1 MKKKLPFDQEIH
13 LPEYL
18 SGTAARSFDKE
29 SDQRILYWDFG
40 KALDEKLKMQI
51 ELLLNEI
58 IKAIKNREERRKR
71 YLLPLKCLFCYAEKS
86 GLKDIMKM
94 EKAQEQE
101 YSLMLKR
108 EYGNPCSSPKK
119 FILFCRKLLFL
130 ESKNINWEANAW
142 FTERLNIS
150 AERYSSSDAVESFS
164 FLDIHLSKNF

>member
-1 MKKKLPFDQEIH
+1 MCKP
-13 LPEYL
+13 
-18 SGTAARSFDKE
+18 AARKRRS
-29 SDQRILYWDFG
+29 
-40 KALDEKLKMQI
+40 
-51 ELLLNEI
+51 
-58 IKAIKNREERRKR
+58 KNMLVLMIYRVRRNR

-130 ESKNINWEANAW
+130 ESKNINWEANVW
-142 FTERLNIS
+142 FTGEYEKKSVN
-150 AERYSSSDAVESFS
+150 
-164 FLDIHLSKNF
+164 

>member
-1 MKKKLPFDQEIH
+1 MKKKLPLDQEIY

-18 SGTAARSFDKE
+18 SGTVARSFEKE
-29 SDQRILYWDFG
+29 VDQRILYWDFS

-58 IKAIKNREERRKR
+58 VKSIKNREERRNR

-101 YSLMLKR
+101 YSRMLKR

-119 FILFCRKLLFL
+119 FILFCRKLLIFHL
-130 ESKNINWEANAW
+130 RDI
-142 FTERLNIS
+142 
-150 AERYSSSDAVESFS
+150 AVVMLLRVFP
-164 FLDIHLSKNF
+164 F

>member
-1 MKKKLPFDQEIH
+1 M
-13 LPEYL
+13 
-18 SGTAARSFDKE
+18 
-29 SDQRILYWDFG
+29 YWDFR
-40 KALDEKLKMQI
+40 KALDEKIKMQI

-58 IKAIKNREERRKR
+58 VKSIKNREERRNR

-119 FILFCRKLLFL
+119 FILFCGK
-130 ESKNINWEANAW
+130 NWEANAW

-150 AERYSSSDAVESFS
+150 AERYSRSDAVESFS

>member
-1 MKKKLPFDQEIH
+1 
-13 LPEYL
+13 
-18 SGTAARSFDKE
+18 
-29 SDQRILYWDFG
+29 
-40 KALDEKLKMQI
+40 
-51 ELLLNEI
+51 
-58 IKAIKNREERRKR
+58 
-71 YLLPLKCLFCYAEKS
+71 
-86 GLKDIMKM
+86 MKM

-164 FLDIHLSKNF
+164 FLDIHLSKNFLSFLEDCGKVITDIDRNSMEEYLKSLSMRRITAQVIIIRW

>member
-1 MKKKLPFDQEIH
+1 MKKKFPLNQEIY

-18 SGTAARSFDKE
+18 SGIAARSFEKE
-29 SDQRILYWDFG
+29 VDQRILYWDFS

-58 IKAIKNREERRKR
+58 VKSIKNREERRNR

-108 EYGNPCSSPKK
+108 EYGC
-119 FILFCRKLLFL
+119 
-130 ESKNINWEANAW
+130 
-142 FTERLNIS
+142 
-150 AERYSSSDAVESFS
+150 
-164 FLDIHLSKNF
+164 

>member
-1 MKKKLPFDQEIH
+1 MKKKLPFEQEIY

-18 SGTAARSFDKE
+18 SGTAARSFEKE
-29 SDQRILYWDFG
+29 VDQRILYWDFS
-40 KALDEKLKMQI
+40 KALDEKIKMQI

-58 IKAIKNREERRKR
+58 VKSIKNREERRNR

-101 YSLMLKR
+101 YSFILKR
-108 EYGNPCSSPKK
+108 ECGNPCSSPKK

-130 ESKNINWEANAW
+130 ESKNINWEANVW

-150 AERYSSSDAVESFS
+150 SERYSRSNAVESFS

>member
-1 MKKKLPFDQEIH
+1 
-13 LPEYL
+13 
-18 SGTAARSFDKE
+18 
-29 SDQRILYWDFG
+29 
-40 KALDEKLKMQI
+40 
-51 ELLLNEI
+51 
-58 IKAIKNREERRKR
+58 
-71 YLLPLKCLFCYAEKS
+71 
-86 GLKDIMKM
+86 M

-150 AERYSSSDAVESFS
+150 AERYSRSDAVESFS
-164 FLDIHLSKNF
+164 FLDIHLSKNFKVFWKTVERS

>member
-1 MKKKLPFDQEIH
+1 MSNTGVVKRALTKERLINWGYYDLTTAYQSLHVNYWNRRVPN
-13 LPEYL
+13 
-18 SGTAARSFDKE
+18 GTHGGVR
-29 SDQRILYWDFG
+29 G
-40 KALDEKLKMQI
+40 
-51 ELLLNEI
+51 
-58 IKAIKNREERRKR
+58 RRLITAS
-71 YLLPLKCLFCYAEKS
+71 YSIAEKS

-150 AERYSSSDAVESFS
+150 AERYSRSDAVESFS

>member
-1 MKKKLPFDQEIH
+1 MIKLHSYILNSDLFKSETLTGRGGYNPYFPSFLGKQEIADAFVK
-13 LPEYL
+13 
-18 SGTAARSFDKE
+18 S
-29 SDQRILYWDFG
+29 
-40 KALDEKLKMQI
+40 
-51 ELLLNEI
+51 
-58 IKAIKNREERRKR
+58 IKNREERRNR

-130 ESKNINWEANAW
+130 ESKNINWEANVW

-150 AERYSSSDAVESFS
+150 SERYSRSNAVESFS
-164 FLDIHLSKNF
+164 FLDIHFEFVK